1 MFKLPKNK
9 GFTLI
14 ELMVVITV
22 IAILST
28 IVLFGIG
35 KAQASA
41 RDTSRQ
47 TIMNGVRAALERYY
61 GDNQAYPATTWNAA
75 LTALIAGGYLAA
87 DPIDPCTKVAVVRAS
102 GTSVCGTTTVTYAYG
117 SAAGTCTGS
126 PTTGYTLSLIKESG
140 GTSYFCSPQ

>member
-1 MFKLPKNK
+1 MKNLSKNK

-28 IVLFGIG
+28 IALFGIG

-61 GDNQAYPATTWNAA
+61 GDNQAYPATQTFC
-75 LTALIAGGYLAA
+75 ALITTLTSYLGGAPV
-87 DPIDPCTKVAVVRAS
+87 DPLTKVAVACTPATEKATYS
-102 GTSVCGTTTVTYAYG
+102 YTTG
-117 SAAGTCTGS
+117 NAGNCTGG
-126 PTTGYTLSLIKESG
+126 GYTLTLIKESG
-140 GTSYFCSPQ
+140 GTNYFCSPQ